1 MSDDRL
7 QQYILA
13 AGKDTAIQDV
23 GLYEHPQQVYMLG
36 ATIGVCAVLADWIES
51 DRIKDAN
58 MQNLRARDLQT
69 INLMG
74 AAIVERGCAVQM
86 LTDMVDFFGDIPM
99 ASLGIEKFRTGGD
112 LIRDAKEVIKKAE
125 LTECKH
131 NAEFERI
138 QTAAKRYETLRR
150 LNARQF
156 ADLYAKNLETGTP
169 FDELVDGITKEQSNE
184 N

>member
-1 MSDDRL
+1 MKA
-7 QQYILA
+7 YEI
-13 AGKDTAIQDV
+13 AGNTYFD
-23 GLYEHPQQVYMLG
+23 
-36 ATIGVCAVLADWIES
+36 ADEVQAKIE
-51 DRIKDAN
+51 
-58 MQNLRARDLQT
+58 NLRARDLQA

-86 LTDMVDFFGDIPM
+86 LTDMVEFFGDIPM
-99 ASLGIEKFRTGGD
+99 AAIGIEKFRTGGD
-112 LIRDAKEVIKKAE
+112 LIRDAMAFIKKAE

-156 ADLYAKNLETGTP
+156 ADLYAESIKSGTP
-169 FDELVDGITKEQSNE
+169 FDELVDGLARGGQV
-184 N
+184 